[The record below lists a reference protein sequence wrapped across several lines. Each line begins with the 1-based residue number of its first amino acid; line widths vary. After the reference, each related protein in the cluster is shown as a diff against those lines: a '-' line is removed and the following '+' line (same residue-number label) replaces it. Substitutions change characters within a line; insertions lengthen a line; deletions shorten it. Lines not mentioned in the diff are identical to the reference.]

1 MSDKK
6 EPENIFDLT
15 KLAKIE
21 LDHEVKPKAAMISS
35 EEQQKLLNEYAEVP
49 REDWIK
55 LTDGDIIRYLR
66 KDGIFRKGGLF
77 KNSWIGTS
85 GRNKD
90 KHCIQMAP
98 LISKY
103 NNNGNNNGNTW
114 TICHD
119 DIDKIWKKKRLTLEI
134 PQEGSKM
141 SIMEEKIEFLTRT
154 TEQQKIDLLKLK
166 NEQTRII
173 NLIKKL
179 HNIRSTK

>member
-1 MSDKK
+1 
-6 EPENIFDLT
+6 LT

-21 LDHEVKPKAAMISS
+21 LDHEVKPKASIISN
-35 EEQQKLLNEYAEVP
+35 EEQQKLLNGYIEVA

-55 LTDGDIIRYLR
+55 LIDGDIIRYLR
-66 KDGIFRKGGLF
+66 KDGIFRKGGLI

-90 KHCIQMAP
+90 RNCIQMAP

-103 NNNGNNNGNTW
+103 NNNNNNNNSW

-141 SIMEEKIEFLTRT
+141 AILEEKIEFLTRT

-179 HNIRSTK
+179 HNIKTK